1 MLWYDCIVDGC
12 GILLVSVLSIKKY
25 NRFREKNQVRTVKM
39 PRRKPSFGEFPEQ
52 QYYVDV
58 TLSED
63 HLNGNGRLVGKVSER
78 TVSLRNIIADI
89 KKNHKCFLTEETL
102 FYAAQTLGEAYFER
116 LRRGFA
122 VDVLGLGKIY
132 HALDGTFVSQHDVP
146 SKRPKIVP
154 RFTPSKVVAAA
165 CKKLKCMNLYESDVS
180 PKIYT
185 VEAFPRGTNGEVAEQ
200 SFVKVSG
207 RNIKVAGEGAGVF
220 FVPRVDGEAV
230 AIPPEKI
237 WKNFPK
243 SLEFYIPDD
252 VMPGTYDLEVRTR
265 WSRSGRV
272 KKELCRAAVEI
283 VVTKKRRGAE

>member
-1 MLWYDCIVDGC
+1 
-12 GILLVSVLSIKKY
+12 
-25 NRFREKNQVRTVKM
+25 M
-39 PRRKPSFGEFPEQ
+39 PRRKPEIGKFIEP

-63 HLNGNGRLVGKVSER
+63 RLNGSGRLVGKVSER

-185 VEAFPRGTNGEVAEQ
+185 VETFPRGANGEVAVR
-200 SFVKVSG
+200 SLIKVSG

-220 FVPRVDGEAV
+220 FVPKTDGETVAV
-230 AIPPEKI
+230 PPEKI
-237 WKNFPK
+237 WKNFPQ
-243 SLEFYIPDD
+243 SLEFHIPND

-272 KKELCRAAVEI
+272 KNEMCCAAAEI
-283 VVTKKRRGAE
+283 VVTEERRGAE